1 MSGNNSVSEESR
13 SANPEVEA
21 LERPFEDENDEN
33 DEEDE
38 EIIKITQPIFDN
50 PMALINL
57 DADIPGFLRTK
68 RISDVRIL
76 MCNFW
81 MAILL
86 L

>member
-1 MSGNNSVSEESR
+1 MCEESR
-13 SANPEVEA
+13 TADVEVEGHDQH
-21 LERPFEDENDEN
+21 FEDENDEIENEN

-68 RISDVRIL
+68 RISDVQCYL
-76 MCNFW
+76 Y
-81 MAILL
+81 
-86 L
+86 